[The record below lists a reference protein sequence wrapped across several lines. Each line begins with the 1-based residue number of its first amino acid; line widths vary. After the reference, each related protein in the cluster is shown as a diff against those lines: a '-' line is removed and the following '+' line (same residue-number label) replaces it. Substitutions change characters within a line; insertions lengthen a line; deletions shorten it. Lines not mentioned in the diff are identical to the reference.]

1 MAGLIEQSQVGI
13 REDLADVVSIAD
25 AASTPFTSII
35 RKGKKLGNTKFEW
48 QADDYETASANSIE
62 DGTDVDPATDATDG
76 ADAPTISENYADA
89 DLGSKVEN
97 PGRKRAILENYGH
110 YWRRAFRV
118 TPLAEEVS
126 NVAGVNSELA
136 KGMAKKTTEL
146 KRDMEKTL
154 LGDQNATAQV
164 IGTNGYKT
172 RGMGSWTEAGDYS
185 GDAAYYAPNTGAV
198 KRILS
203 ADTLDS
209 EDVQD
214 VLQGIY
220 TETGQTHG
228 LQLVAGLAL
237 RRAFSN
243 LVANTVTV
251 ANNPTLVRTM
261 EQKEDKTFQST
272 IDVFQGDFG
281 QVTVH
286 PDLFTPD
293 VNRGYVFD
301 PSKLELRYG
310 FVPRSRKLTNNGGGE
325 GRYIEAFG
333 GLVVDNPKCIG
344 RIKID
349 DGV

>member
-1 MAGLIEQSQVGI
+1 MAGLIEQSQIGV

-25 AASTPFTSII
+25 AASTPFSSMI

-48 QADDYETASANSIE
+48 QADDYENASTKSIE

-76 ADAPTISENYADA
+76 VDAPTISENYADA
-89 DLGSKVEN
+89 DLGEKVEN

-110 YWRRAFRV
+110 FWRRAFRV

-126 NVAGVNSELA
+126 NVAGIASELA

-146 KRDMEKTL
+146 KRDIEKTL

-164 IGTNGYKT
+164 LGTNGYKT
-172 RGMGSWTEAGDYS
+172 RGMGSWTEAAHYS
-185 GDAAYYAPNTGAV
+185 GDAAYYAPNTGAI

-203 ADTLDS
+203 ANTLDAD
-209 EDVQD
+209 DVQD

-220 TETGQTHG
+220 SETGQTQG

-251 ANNPTLVRTM
+251 ANNQTIVRNM
-261 EQKEDKTFQST
+261 DRSDKTYQST

-281 QVTVH
+281 QVMIH

-301 PSKLELRYG
+301 PAKIELRYG
-310 FVPRSRKLTNNGGGE
+310 ILPRSRKLTNNGGGE
-325 GRYIEAFG
+325 GRYIECFG
-333 GLVVDNPKCIG
+333 GLVVDNPKSIG